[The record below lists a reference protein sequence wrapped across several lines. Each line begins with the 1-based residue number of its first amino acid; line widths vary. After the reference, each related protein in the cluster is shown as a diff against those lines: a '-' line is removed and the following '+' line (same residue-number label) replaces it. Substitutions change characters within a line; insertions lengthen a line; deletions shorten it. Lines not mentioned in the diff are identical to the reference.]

1 MMDVTF
7 RPAAR
12 NARTAA
18 SRPPPG
24 PFTRTSMLLNP
35 SAMASSAAFLAASV
49 AANGVLFLEPLKP
62 NVPEL
67 HHEMVFPNLSVKVM
81 MVLLKVALTKPIPS
95 GSTFV
100 FFLFF
105 VCGLANKYSPYNAAF
120 FFPATVFLRPF
131 RVRALF
137 LVFCPRV
144 GNPLRCLKPR

>member
-12 NARTAA
+12 NDRMAA

-35 SAMASSAAFLAASV
+35 SAMASSAAFLADSV
-49 AANGVLFLEPLKP
+49 AANGVLFREPLNP
-62 NVPEL
+62 NAPEL
-67 HHEMVFPNLSVKVM
+67 HHEMVFPYLSVKVT

-95 GSTFV
+95 GSTCV
-100 FFLFF
+100 FFFF
-105 VCGLANKYSPYNAAF
+105 LVCVLAKDHSPIADF
-120 FFPATVFLRPF
+120 FLPATVFLRPF

>member
-24 PFTRTSMLLNP
+24 PFTRTSMVLNP
-35 SAMASSAAFLAASV
+35 SAMASSAAFLAVSV

-62 NVPEL
+62 KVPEL
-67 HHEMVFPNLSVKVM
+67 HHEIVFPNLSVKVT
-81 MVLLKVALTKPIPS
+81 MVLLKVALTNPIPS
-95 GSTFV
+95 GSTFIL
-100 FFLFF
+100 FFFF
-105 VCGLANKYSPYNAAF
+105 VCGLAKDHSPYNAAF

-131 RVRALF
+131 RVLALF
-137 LVFCPRV
+137 FVFCPRV
-144 GNPLRCLKPR
+144 GNPLRCLNPR

>member
-1 MMDVTF
+1 MIAVIL
-7 RPAAR
+7 RPVAR
-12 NARTAA
+12 NDLMAA

-24 PFTRTSMLLNP
+24 PFTRTSMLLKP

-49 AANGVLFLEPLKP
+49 AANGVLFREHLKP
-62 NVPEL
+62 KVPEL
-67 HHEMVFPNLSVKVM
+67 HHEIVFPNLSVKVTI
-81 MVLLKVALTKPIPS
+81 VLLKVALTKPIPS

-100 FFLFF
+100 LFFFF
-105 VCGLANKYSPYNAAF
+105 VCSLAKTYSPYTTAC
-120 FFPATVFLRPF
+120 FFPATVFLRPL

>member
-35 SAMASSAAFLAASV
+35 SAMASSAAFLADSV
-49 AANGVLFLEPLKP
+49 AANGVLFREPLNPK
-62 NVPEL
+62 VPEL
-67 HHEMVFPNLSVKVM
+67 HHEMAFPNLSVKVT

-100 FFLFF
+100 FFFFF
-105 VCGLANKYSPYNAAF
+105 VFGLAKDHSPIAAF
-120 FFPATVFLRPF
+120 FLPATVFLRPF

>member
-1 MMDVTF
+1 MAVIL

-24 PFTRTSMLLNP
+24 PFTRTSIVLNP
-35 SAMASSAAFLAASV
+35 SAIASTAAFLAASV

-62 NVPEL
+62 RVPEL
-67 HHEMVFPNLSVKVM
+67 HHAMAFPNLSVKVT
-81 MVLLKVALTKPIPS
+81 MVLLNVALTKPIPS
-95 GSTFV
+95 GSTLV
-100 FFLFF
+100 FLFF
-105 VCGLANKYSPYNAAF
+105 FDCDLAKDHYPSCAAF
-120 FFPATVFLRPF
+120 FLPATVFLRPF

-144 GNPLRCLKPR
+144 GNPLRCL

>member
-24 PFTRTSMLLNP
+24 PFTLTSMLLNP
-35 SAMASSAAFLAASV
+35 SAMASSAAFLADSV
-49 AANGVLFLEPLKP
+49 AANGVLFREPLNPK
-62 NVPEL
+62 VPEL
-67 HHEMVFPNLSVKVM
+67 HHEMVFPYLSVKVT

-100 FFLFF
+100 FFFFF
-105 VCGLANKYSPYNAAF
+105 VCVLAKDHSPIAAF
-120 FFPATVFLRPF
+120 FLPATVFLRPF

>member
-1 MMDVTF
+1 MIAVIL
-7 RPAAR
+7 RPVAR
-12 NARTAA
+12 NDLMAA

-35 SAMASSAAFLAASV
+35 IAMASSAAFLAASV

-62 NVPEL
+62 KVPEL
-67 HHEMVFPNLSVKVM
+67 HHAMAFPNLSVKVM

-100 FFLFF
+100 FFFFF
-105 VCGLANKYSPYNAAF
+105 VCGVANKYSPYNAAF

>member
-1 MMDVTF
+1 MAVIF
-7 RPAAR
+7 KPAAL
-12 NARTAA
+12 NDRTAA

-24 PFTRTSMLLNP
+24 TLIRTSIVLNP
-35 SAMASSAAFLAASV
+35 SAMASSAAFFAASV
-49 AANGVLFLEPLKP
+49 AANGVLFREPLKP

-67 HHEMVFPNLSVKVM
+67 HHDMVFPNLSVKVT

-100 FFLFF
+100 LFLFLVF
-105 VCGLANKYSPYNAAF
+105 GLAKDYSPYNAAF

-137 LVFCPRV
+137 FVFWPRV
-144 GNPLRCLKPR
+144 GNPLRCLNPR

>member
-1 MMDVTF
+1 MMDVIF
-7 RPAAR
+7 SPAAR

-24 PFTRTSMLLNP
+24 PLTRTSIVLNP

-49 AANGVLFLEPLKP
+49 AAYGVLFLEPLKP
-62 NVPEL
+62 KAPAL
-67 HHEMVFPNLSVKVM
+67 HHAMVFPYLSVKVTI
-81 MVLLKVALTKPIPS
+81 VLLNVALTKPIPS
-95 GSTFV
+95 GSTLV
-100 FFLFF
+100 FFFF
-105 VCGLANKYSPYNAAF
+105 LVCGFAKDYSPYNAAF

>member
-24 PFTRTSMLLNP
+24 PLTRTSMLLNP
-35 SAMASSAAFLAASV
+35 SAMAASAAFLADSV
-49 AANGVLFLEPLKP
+49 AANGVLFREPLNPK
-62 NVPEL
+62 VPEL
-67 HHEMVFPNLSVKVM
+67 HHEIVFPYLSVKVT
-81 MVLLKVALTKPIPS
+81 MVLLKVALTNPIPS

-100 FFLFF
+100 FFFFF
-105 VCGLANKYSPYNAAF
+105 VCVLAKDHSPIAAF

>member
-1 MMDVTF
+1 MDVTF
-7 RPAAR
+7 KPAAL

-35 SAMASSAAFLAASV
+35 NAMASSAAFLAASV

-62 NVPEL
+62 KVPEL
-67 HHEMVFPNLSVKVM
+67 HHEMAFPKLSVKVM

-105 VCGLANKYSPYNAAF
+105 VCGLANKKEKKDKS
-120 FFPATVFLRPF
+120 
-131 RVRALF
+131 
-137 LVFCPRV
+137 
-144 GNPLRCLKPR
+144 

>member
-12 NARTAA
+12 NARMAA

-24 PFTRTSMLLNP
+24 PFTRTSILLNP
-35 SAMASSAAFLAASV
+35 SAMASSAAFLADSV
-49 AANGVLFLEPLKP
+49 AAYGVLFREPLNPK
-62 NVPEL
+62 VPEL
-67 HHEMVFPNLSVKVM
+67 HQEMVFPNLSVKVT

-100 FFLFF
+100 FFRFF
-105 VCGLANKYSPYNAAF
+105 VCVLAKDHSPIAAF
-120 FFPATVFLRPF
+120 FLPATVFLRPF